1 MLLDKF
7 WFGLWEYWHCENFG
21 LDLYEYVHGVCGNSL
36 LVYVNF
42 VL

>member
-21 LDLYEYVHGVCGNSL
+21 LDLYEYVHGVCGNNL